1 MSESTSIP
9 MLPAKIKQQV
19 CGLCNIVAYVT
30 SANDSKGVKQWF
42 YITEGSQTIMA
53 KDQLY
58 LRKSCMPENA
68 FTAPEAKK

>member
-1 MSESTSIP
+1 
-9 MLPAKIKQQV
+9 
-19 CGLCNIVAYVT
+19 VAYVT